1 MKKLTARRLG
11 IVAAF
16 VILVGAFA
24 GSSLLRQM
32 KKPPPTK
39 GFTPTTKQVET
50 FSPEP
55 QTVRL
60 ALDIQ
65 GTLRAYDK
73 IDIFSEVNGTLLR
86 TDRAFKEGVYFP
98 KGATLIRV
106 DDEEARLSILSQK
119 SNLLNAITQIMPDLK
134 VDYPQTFTAWDTYL
148 NEFDL
153 ETSLTPLPEVEDKQ
167 ARLFIA
173 SRNIYPTYYTIRSAE
188 ERLAKYEIKAPFNG
202 VLTQTSI
209 NPGTLVRAGQKLGEL
224 MRTGSY
230 ELEATVPLRELQYLS
245 VGNTVTLTSEDI
257 AGSWTGKVR
266 RISDQIDPETQT
278 IRVFVEVSGQELR
291 EGMYLKGTVQGGA
304 VNESFELPRS
314 LLVDQKKVYVVR
326 DGKLALETVEVVRLT
341 AETAILKKV
350 PTDAPLLA
358 NMLPGLFDGMEVKV
372 RASNEVAPE

>member
-341 AETAILKKV
+341 AETAILKRCL
-350 PTDAPLLA
+350 P
-358 NMLPGLFDGMEVKV
+358 MLPYWPICCLAFLMVWK
-372 RASNEVAPE
+372 